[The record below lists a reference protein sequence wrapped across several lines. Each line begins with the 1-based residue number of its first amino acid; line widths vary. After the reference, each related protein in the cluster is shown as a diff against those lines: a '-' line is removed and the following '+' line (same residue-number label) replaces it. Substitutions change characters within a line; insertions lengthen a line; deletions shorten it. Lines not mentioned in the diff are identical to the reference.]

1 MNWASAKPLI
11 FDVRLSTASP
21 SAGGHGESV
30 RRRRRRKKRIA
41 ECGLTRDLPIARSP
55 HHATNAVYPAASPH
69 AVLRTAECGRE
80 QYSSEEFVE
89 LVVRTDPCPR
99 NRVATA
105 FANCAISVADSD

>member
-1 MNWASAKPLI
+1 MNSN
-11 FDVRLSTASP
+11 VR
-21 SAGGHGESV
+21 HGESV
-30 RRRRRRKKRIA
+30 RWRRRRKKRIA
-41 ECGLTRDLPIARSP
+41 DRGMRA
-55 HHATNAVYPAASPH
+55 
-69 AVLRTAECGRE
+69 AECGRE